1 MLQCPLRTYAPA
13 SPEKRGFPETEA
25 AAKQISKFLAML
37 AAYYKQ
43 DFNNELEL

>member
-1 MLQCPLRTYAPA
+1 MLLRLQRKEV
-13 SPEKRGFPETEA
+13 SPETEA